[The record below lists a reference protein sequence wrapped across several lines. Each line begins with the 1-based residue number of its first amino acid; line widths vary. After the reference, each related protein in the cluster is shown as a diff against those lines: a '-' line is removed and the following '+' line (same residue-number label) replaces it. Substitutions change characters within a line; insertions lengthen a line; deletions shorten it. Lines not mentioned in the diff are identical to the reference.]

1 MQFDNKSVPIRFD
14 FDLKKIFHQEDPHWN
29 DFYIY
34 KERNTD
40 NDYLDFNHNKIIQN
54 L

>member
-1 MQFDNKSVPIRFD
+1 MQLDNKSVPIQFD
-14 FDLKKIFHQEDPHWN
+14 FDLKKIYHKEDPHWN

-40 NDYLDFNHNKIIQN
+40 SDYLAFNQNKIIQN